1 MFSSKLISAVGCVA
15 LFSSSLFAQNSVKL
29 KYSNSSLY
37 AGIEVGSKGVK
48 MSIVEIGKNA
58 RKDGTFNIL
67 KDTSVNTDF
76 ISFSKSASDNTLNS
90 LVGLYTAALTRYG
103 VTAGNVFTVI
113 SSGVKVQ
120 AEKDAKTDFINELIS
135 SFREKI
141 KDKQRKVE
149 IVDISE
155 EARLSHLGIIP
166 EEQRYKTFLIDIG
179 SGNTKGGYFPYGNT
193 KDFKLFQLTWGT
205 KSIANA
211 VEKRLDESDKT
222 LVAFNK
228 QLSRVLT
235 GVENSEINYAVNTS
249 GAYLLSDNIAFSGG
263 IVWSVATL
271 LHPEMADKAVVPVS
285 FKEVYEFN
293 ERLFRNFE
301 TTSAD
306 ALLKQIKGSP
316 GLKEIAGKEISRVH
330 GVFDQRSLMA
340 GTGLLLKL
348 MRQFASIYETKQFFF
363 VKNGQVG
370 WISAYVDQN
379 IPK

>member
-1 MFSSKLISAVGCVA
+1 M
-15 LFSSSLFAQNSVKL
+15 
-29 KYSNSSLY
+29 
-37 AGIEVGSKGVK
+37 
-48 MSIVEIGKNA
+48 
-58 RKDGTFNIL
+58 
-67 KDTSVNTDF
+67 
-76 ISFSKSASDNTLNS
+76 
-90 LVGLYTAALTRYG
+90 
-103 VTAGNVFTVI
+103 
-113 SSGVKVQ
+113 
-120 AEKDAKTDFINELIS
+120 
-135 SFREKI
+135 
-141 KDKQRKVE
+141 
-149 IVDISE
+149 
-155 EARLSHLGIIP
+155 
-166 EEQRYKTFLIDIG
+166 
-179 SGNTKGGYFPYGNT
+179 
-193 KDFKLFQLTWGT
+193 
-205 KSIANA
+205 
-211 VEKRLDESDKT
+211 
-222 LVAFNK
+222 
-228 QLSRVLT
+228 T